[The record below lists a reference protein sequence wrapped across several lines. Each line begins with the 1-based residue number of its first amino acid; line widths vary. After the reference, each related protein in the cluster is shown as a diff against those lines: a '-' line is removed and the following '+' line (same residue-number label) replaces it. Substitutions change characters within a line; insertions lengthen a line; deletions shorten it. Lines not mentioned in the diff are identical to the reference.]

1 METSTA
7 APAVVPLTRGLN
19 FTLSELV
26 DSYMACYQGRDR
38 QIAQRIAYF
47 IDAPLPAGARW
58 ATLGSKPAAEI
69 DSDDVADALDALQ
82 RRGILHNTG
91 GTLLGGAI
99 VATGKPLAPSTINR
113 YRTTLQAV
121 LTWGRKKRLMPKGWT
136 NPVNDTER
144 LPEDNMRTR
153 YLSEAEYDR
162 LLKAAR
168 VSYWKKLHLLIK
180 LAVTTGA
187 RRGTLLGLR
196 WKDIDLKEG
205 RAVCPRTKN
214 GEPFV
219 LVLLPDVVAELKRF
233 QTGSNPEDLIFCGR
247 RGDKP
252 MVFDKA
258 YQNALAN
265 AGIEG
270 ACFHTLRHS
279 HASWLARRGA
289 PLLAIADSLGHKS
302 LAMTKRYSHL
312 CVDSRA
318 EMLSRMFAQ
327 NGGAL

>member
-121 LTWGRKKRLMPKGWT
+121 LTWGRKKRLMP
-136 NPVNDTER
+136 P
-144 LPEDNMRTR
+144 
-153 YLSEAEYDR
+153 
-162 LLKAAR
+162 KAGPIRSTIPNA
-168 VSYWKKLHLLIK
+168 
-180 LAVTTGA
+180 
-187 RRGTLLGLR
+187 
-196 WKDIDLKEG
+196 
-205 RAVCPRTKN
+205 CPRTICGPATCPKPN
-214 GEPFV
+214 M
-219 LVLLPDVVAELKRF
+219 
-233 QTGSNPEDLIFCGR
+233 TGF
-247 RGDKP
+247 
-252 MVFDKA
+252 
-258 YQNALAN
+258 
-265 AGIEG
+265 
-270 ACFHTLRHS
+270 
-279 HASWLARRGA
+279 
-289 PLLAIADSLGHKS
+289 
-302 LAMTKRYSHL
+302 
-312 CVDSRA
+312 
-318 EMLSRMFAQ
+318 
-327 NGGAL
+327 

>member
-7 APAVVPLTRGLN
+7 VPAVVPLTRGLD

-26 DSYMACYQGRDR
+26 DSYMACYLGRDR

-82 RRGILHNTG
+82 RRGVLHNAG
-91 GTLLGGAI
+91 GRRLGGNI
-99 VATGKPLAPSTINR
+99 VATGKPLAAATINR
-113 YRTTLQAV
+113 YRTTLQAI
-121 LTWGRKKRLMPKGWT
+121 LSWGRKKRLMPKGWT

-168 VSYWKKLHLLIK
+168 VSYWKKLTLLVK

-187 RRGTLLGLR
+187 RRGTLLALR

-205 RAVCPRTKN
+205 RATCPRTKN

-252 MVFDKA
+252 INFEKA
-258 YQNALAN
+258 YYNALAN

-327 NGGAL
+327 NGGA